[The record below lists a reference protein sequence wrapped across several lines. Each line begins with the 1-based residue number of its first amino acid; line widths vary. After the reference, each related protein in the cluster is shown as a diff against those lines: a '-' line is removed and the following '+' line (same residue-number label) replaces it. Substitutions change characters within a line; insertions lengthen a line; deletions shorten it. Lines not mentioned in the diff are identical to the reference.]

1 LNAGYQWAK
10 TVSKELDIKL
20 ALSEMKSTKGLALLE
35 IQVKKGFRKD
45 LGRPTTTPIQN
56 KKVFMNFVIG

>member
-1 LNAGYQWAK
+1 MGK
-10 TVSKELDIKL
+10 VVSEKDEIKS
-20 ALSEMKSTKGLALLE
+20 ALSEMAEIDGPALLE

-56 KKVFMNFVIG
+56 KAEFMSFVAEKGCP